1 MNYTVAVRAMCE
13 FTAKH
18 GDLDLRFTPAP
29 SAQEGIIGHGIVTSR
44 RDDGYERE
52 IVLTGEHGNVTV
64 RGRADGYDPALN
76 RIEEIKTYRGDLN
89 RMPANHRALHWA
101 QARVYGHLLCKLRDL
116 ANLTVAIVYFDVD
129 SHQESVLTETHSAE
143 SLRDW
148 FESQCERF
156 AAFAARETAH
166 RAARDAA
173 LRVLPFPHG
182 AFRSGQRALAA
193 DVYRAARD
201 GRALLAQAPTGI
213 GKTVGTLF
221 PMLRA
226 CGDGYLDRVL
236 FLTAKTPGRALALD
250 ALDLLR
256 GAHAETA
263 GGDGQAVAG
272 SSDDASAIR
281 AAAEKA
287 TEEAAPGVVLAACV
301 GDARG
306 TPSQAV
312 PAVVTDAVS
321 GVAPDDDGGVAAVA
335 VTDDA
340 SIAAGGAGG
349 SDAAIADRAASTP
362 VARDRPVPPAA
373 SSAAAGTR
381 APAID
386 SATTATAL
394 PLRTLELVARDK
406 ACEHPDRACH
416 GESCPLARGFYDRL
430 DAARAVALA
439 RLRLDRA
446 TVREVALV
454 HEICPYYLAQELARW
469 ADVIVGDYNYYYDGS
484 ALLHSLA
491 VQNQWRIGVLVD
503 EAHNLLDRARGM
515 YSATLDQFALADAK
529 RRATPAL
536 AAPLERLNREWNA
549 LNRELEQDYVVQATV
564 PSALLLAAQRF
575 IGRVSELLADV
586 PLSIEPQVL
595 QFAFDAMHFVN
606 LAEQFDT
613 HSIFDITRVAGE
625 AARVRGSRG
634 GRAKS
639 VLCVRNVI
647 PADFLAPRHAFA
659 RATVLFSG
667 TLSPFHFYR
676 DTLGLPDGT
685 PALDVDG
692 PFRASQLQVHVASH
706 VSTRWRDREGSLAPI
721 VELIATQYARRPG
734 NYLGFL
740 SSFDYLRRIVELMRE
755 RHPEVPVWAQE
766 RGMDEAARDAFL
778 ARFRDG
784 GRGVGFAVLGG
795 AFAEGIDL
803 AGDRLIGA
811 FIATLGLPQVNDVN
825 EQMRRALDA
834 RFGSGYD
841 YMYLFP
847 GMQKVVQAAGRVIR
861 TEHDEGVVHLIDDRY
876 RRREVQRLLPR
887 WWRIEG

>member
-1 MNYTVAVRAMCE
+1 MSYTVAVRAMCE
-13 FTAKH
+13 FTAKS

-29 SAQEGIIGHGIVTSR
+29 SSQEGIIGHGIVTSR

-52 IVLTGEHGNVTV
+52 IALAGEHGEVAV

-76 RIEEIKTYRGDLN
+76 RLEEIKTYRGDLN

-101 QARVYGHLLCKLRDL
+101 QARVYGHLLCKMRDL
-116 ANLTVAIVYFDVD
+116 AKLTVALVYFDVD
-129 SHQESVLTETHSAE
+129 SHRESVLTETHSAD

-148 FESQCERF
+148 FELQCERF
-156 AAFAARETAH
+156 AAFAASEAAH
-166 RAARDAA
+166 REARDAA
-173 LRVLPFPHG
+173 LRVLPFPHDS
-182 AFRSGQRALAA
+182 FRSGQRALAA

-250 ALDLLR
+250 ALALLR
-256 GAHAETA
+256 AAHE
-263 GGDGQAVAG
+263 G
-272 SSDDASAIR
+272 
-281 AAAEKA
+281 AAA
-287 TEEAAPGVVLAACV
+287 
-301 GDARG
+301 
-306 TPSQAV
+306 
-312 PAVVTDAVS
+312 
-321 GVAPDDDGGVAAVA
+321 
-335 VTDDA
+335 
-340 SIAAGGAGG
+340 
-349 SDAAIADRAASTP
+349 AAST
-362 VARDRPVPPAA
+362 ADPPPGNA
-373 SSAAAGTR
+373 SSEAAGDLPSEASSPE
-381 APAID
+381 APPNEPAVG
-386 SATTATAL
+386 APLTAAPL
-394 PLRTLELVARDK
+394 PLRTLELVAREK
-406 ACEHPDRACH
+406 SCEYPDRACH

-430 DAARAVALA
+430 GGARAQALA
-439 RLRLDRA
+439 LRTLDRA
-446 TVREVALV
+446 AVREVALAHQV
-454 HEICPYYLAQELARW
+454 CPYYLAQELARW
-469 ADVIVGDYNYYYDGS
+469 SDVIVGDYNYYYDGS

-515 YSATLDQFALADAK
+515 YSATLDQFVLADAK
-529 RRATPAL
+529 RHAPPTL
-536 AAPLERLNREWNA
+536 AAPLEKLNREWNA
-549 LNRELEQDYVVQATV
+549 LNREQEAAYLVMDTV

-575 IGRVSELLADV
+575 IGRVSEVMADA
-586 PLSIEPQVL
+586 PLSIEPNVL

-613 HSIFDITRVAGE
+613 HSIFDVTSVEGE
-625 AARVRGSRG
+625 AARQRGSRG

-647 PADFLAPRHAFA
+647 PADFLAPRHALA

-667 TLSPFHFYR
+667 TLTPFHFYL
-676 DTLGLPDGT
+676 DTLGLPEAT
-685 PALDVDG
+685 PALDVEG
-692 PFRASQLQVHVASH
+692 PFRAAQLKVTVAGH
-706 VSTRWRDREGSLAPI
+706 VSTRWRDRERSLAPI
-721 VELIATQYARRPG
+721 VELIARQYAERPG

-740 SSFDYLRRIVELMRE
+740 SSFDYLRRIVELIRE
-755 RHPEVPVWAQE
+755 THPELPVWMQE

-778 ARFRDG
+778 ARFREG
-784 GRGVGFAVLGG
+784 GQGIGFAVLGG

-803 AGDRLIGA
+803 VGDKLIGA
-811 FIATLGLPQVNDVN
+811 FIATLGLPQVNEVN
-825 EQMRRALDA
+825 EQMRRALEA

-887 WWRIEG
+887 WWRVE

>member
-13 FTAKH
+13 FTAKA

-29 SAQEGIIGHGIVTSR
+29 SSQEGIVGHGIVTSR

-52 IVLTGEHGNVTV
+52 IALTGEHGGVSV

-76 RIEEIKTYRGDLN
+76 RLEEIKTYRGDLN

-101 QARVYGHLLCKLRDL
+101 QARVYGHLLCKMRDL
-116 ANLTVAIVYFDVD
+116 ANLTVAIVYYDVD
-129 SHQESVLTETHSAE
+129 SQRESVLTESHSAD

-156 AAFAARETAH
+156 AAFAASEAAH
-166 RAARDAA
+166 REARDAA

-182 AFRSGQRALAA
+182 SFRSGQRALAA

-250 ALDLLR
+250 ALALLR
-256 GAHAETA
+256 AAHE
-263 GGDGQAVAG
+263 G
-272 SSDDASAIR
+272 
-281 AAAEKA
+281 AAA
-287 TEEAAPGVVLAACV
+287 
-301 GDARG
+301 
-306 TPSQAV
+306 
-312 PAVVTDAVS
+312 
-321 GVAPDDDGGVAAVA
+321 
-335 VTDDA
+335 
-340 SIAAGGAGG
+340 
-349 SDAAIADRAASTP
+349 AAST
-362 VARDRPVPPAA
+362 ADPPPGNA
-373 SSAAAGTR
+373 SSEAAGDLPSEASSPE
-381 APAID
+381 APPNEPAVG
-386 SATTATAL
+386 APLTAAPL
-394 PLRTLELVARDK
+394 PLRTLELVAREK
-406 ACEHPDRACH
+406 SCEYPDRACH

-430 DAARAVALA
+430 GGARAQALA
-439 RLRLDRA
+439 LRTLDRA
-446 TVREVALV
+446 AVREVALAHQV
-454 HEICPYYLAQELARW
+454 CPYYLAQELARW
-469 ADVIVGDYNYYYDGS
+469 SDVIVGDYNYYYDGS

-515 YSATLDQFALADAK
+515 YSATLDQFVMADAK

-549 LNRELEQDYVVQATV
+549 LNREQTESYVVHDTV
-564 PSALLLAAQRF
+564 PQALLLAAQRF
-575 IGRVSELLADV
+575 IGRVSELMADV

-613 HSIFDITRVAGE
+613 HSIFDSTLVEGE
-625 AARVRGSRG
+625 AARQRGSRG
-634 GRAKS
+634 GKAKS

-647 PADFLAPRHAFA
+647 PADFLAPRHALA

-667 TLSPFHFYR
+667 TLTPFHFYL
-676 DTLGLPDGT
+676 DTLGLPDAT
-685 PALDVDG
+685 PSLDVDG
-692 PFRASQLQVHVASH
+692 PFRAEQLAVRVAGH
-706 VSTRWRDREGSLAPI
+706 VSTRWRDRDSSLAPI
-721 VELIATQYARRPG
+721 VELIARQYAERPG

-740 SSFDYLRRIVELMRE
+740 SSFDYLRRVVELMRE
-755 RHPEVPVWAQE
+755 RHPEVPVWMQE

-778 ARFRDG
+778 ARFHDG
-784 GRGVGFAVLGG
+784 GQGVGFAVLGG

-803 AGDRLIGA
+803 VGDKLIGA
-811 FIATLGLPQVNDVN
+811 FIATLGLPQVNAVN

-861 TEHDEGVVHLIDDRY
+861 TERDEGVVHLIDDRY
-876 RRREVQRLLPR
+876 RRREVQRLLPK
-887 WWRIEG
+887 WWRID